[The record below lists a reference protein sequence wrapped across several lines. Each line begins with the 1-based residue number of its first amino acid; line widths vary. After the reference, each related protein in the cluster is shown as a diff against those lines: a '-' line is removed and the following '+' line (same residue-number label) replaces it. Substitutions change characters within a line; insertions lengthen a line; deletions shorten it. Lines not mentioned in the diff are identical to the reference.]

1 VDLRTLIEGHS
12 RLDLATV
19 RAVFVQAAPWLRV
32 DAAVNDGPLGVH
44 VQVRPGP
51 LRVASLPGL
60 ERLAV
65 HAHGHQPAAQ
75 LEVAIGRLPSLQRV
89 TLGVDRATFEEPLP
103 ATRAD
108 LQVRDLRGLAN
119 LPDVER
125 LRLSAAHPDLDRLSP
140 RELRVP
146 LDIPALRLADPAR
159 LQHLDILGAAT
170 TLGGIER
177 FADLR
182 RLDIADCAVRD
193 LWPLLGLAYLEVLDV
208 RDVRADLEPL
218 TLLPALKL
226 VAVAGCREVPSGLA
240 GRTTSV
246 REANLGALVARA
258 ERARPAAAALARVGS
273 LLLSEDAES
282 IGVAC
287 DELAREGDVAVSDWL
302 LEGVSPTHLRSMHL
316 HPGPSS
322 RAFHL
327 LALLR
332 LLAQAPPGSAGA
344 PVRDALEHVEAWFPA
359 GSDAPV
365 DLSVFAAFP
374 RLQTVVL
381 HRVTRLVASP
391 PSLALLH
398 LELGFAPGVEP
409 PPGLSALAPGAVITR
424 SPA

>member
-1 VDLRTLIEGHS
+1 
-12 RLDLATV
+12 
-19 RAVFVQAAPWLRV
+19 VFVQAAPWLRV

-60 ERLAV
+60 ERLDV
-65 HAHGHQPAAQ
+65 HARAHPPEAQ
-75 LEVAIGRLPSLQRV
+75 LDVMIGRLPSLQRV
-89 TLGVDRATFEEPLP
+89 TIGVDRATFEEPLP
-103 ATRAD
+103 VTRAD

-119 LPDVER
+119 LGEVQR
-125 LRLSAAHPDLDRLSP
+125 LRLSAPHPDLERLSP

-146 LDIPALRLADPAR
+146 LDLPALRLADPAR
-159 LQHLDILGAAT
+159 LQHLDLLGAAT

-193 LWPLLGLAYLEVLDV
+193 LWPLLGLAHLEVLDV
-208 RDVRADLEPL
+208 RDVQADLEPL

-226 VAVAGCREVPSGLA
+226 VAVAGCREVPAGLA

-258 ERARPAAAALARVGS
+258 ERAWPAAAALARVGS
-273 LLLSEDAES
+273 LLLSEDPES
-282 IGVAC
+282 IAVAC
-287 DELAREGDVAVSDWL
+287 DAIAGEGPDVSDWL

-316 HPGPSS
+316 HPGPSA

-332 LLAQAPPGSAGA
+332 LLAQAPPGSVGA
-344 PVRDALEHVEAWFPA
+344 KVRDALEHVEAWFPS

-365 DLSVFAAFP
+365 DLSVYAAFP

-381 HRVTRLVASP
+381 HRVTRVVASP
-391 PSLALLH
+391 ASLAVRH
-398 LELGFAPGVEP
+398 LEVGFAPGVEL
-409 PPGLSALAPGAVITR
+409 PPGLATLPPGAVITR